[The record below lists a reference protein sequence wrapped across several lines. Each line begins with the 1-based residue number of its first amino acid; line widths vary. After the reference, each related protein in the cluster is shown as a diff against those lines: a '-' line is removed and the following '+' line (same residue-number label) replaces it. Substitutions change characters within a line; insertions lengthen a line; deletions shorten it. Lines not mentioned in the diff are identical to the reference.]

1 VKDIDWSD
9 EAVAALGERLNI
21 TGAVGGVA
29 EGFADLVDGGA
40 EGVVEVYDRVT
51 TPETELKFVAG
62 YYLAGML
69 EQRGQNLEGLSLQ
82 LDPKASLP

>member
-1 VKDIDWSD
+1 
-9 EAVAALGERLNI
+9 
-21 TGAVGGVA
+21 
-29 EGFADLVDGGA
+29 
-40 EGVVEVYDRVT
+40 
-51 TPETELKFVAG
+51 LKFVAG